1 MAHNRISNM
10 LFDDDSDDEFQLLAI
25 TVIKEEKEMVNECRT
40 LRRRGSIPGHAVIQH
55 DRFADNF
62 LIVSLL
68 FRSCSLV
75 GRRTVDGQIFFATLN
90 KNLLALGLGFMNKE
104 KILITTFT

>member
-1 MAHNRISNM
+1 MY
-10 LFDDDSDDEFQLLAI
+10 
-25 TVIKEEKEMVNECRT
+25 TVIVAQSEQLQAQPRIVVTGVEEAELVVGLN
-40 LRRRGSIPGHAVIQH
+40 
-55 DRFADNF
+55 
-62 LIVSLL
+62 
-68 FRSCSLV
+68 CSLV